1 MTTSTYAFAL
11 PRPRTAVD
19 LDAAERRIEA
29 IARLMDA
36 AFRVPGTGIRFGLD
50 SVAGLV
56 PVAGDAVGLLAS
68 GWLVYEAQRLGAPE
82 ATLRRMAANVAIDA
96 AVGAVP
102 FLGDVFDVFFK
113 ANLRNLAILRD
124 HLATLRA
131 DRARVVGPSR
141 EFTR

>member
-1 MTTSTYAFAL
+1 VTTLAQDHPF
-11 PRPRTAVD
+11 PVHRPTVD
-19 LDAAERRIEA
+19 IDAAERRIEA
-29 IARLMDA
+29 IARLMDS

-82 ATLRRMAANVAIDA
+82 ATLRRMAANVAVDA

-131 DRARVVGPSR
+131 HRARVVGPSR
-141 EFTR
+141 EYTR